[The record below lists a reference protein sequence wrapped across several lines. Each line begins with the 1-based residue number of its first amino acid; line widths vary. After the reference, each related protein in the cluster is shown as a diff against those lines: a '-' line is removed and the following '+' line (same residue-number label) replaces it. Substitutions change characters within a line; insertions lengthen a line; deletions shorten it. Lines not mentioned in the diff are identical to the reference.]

1 MEKITFTRQEL
12 YDLIWKTPITRLS
25 KQYGISFHKIRST
38 CKKMEIPVPDY
49 GHWMRLQHKK
59 PVDIKQLSNNYKG
72 ETEVSFELGEV
83 APEATGEVLAARTRL
98 IKEINSNNRLP
109 LKVSSRLKNPDKLVI
124 AVKDNLELKANRY
137 KNRNDL
143 INSSGGLLDI
153 TIAPKNVP
161 RALRFMDALIKMLKA
176 RGHDVRITG
185 RGTCAIV
192 FDEEINICLQEKLR
206 IEESVN
212 SYGWN
217 SRKYFPSDVLTFRIW
232 KNYRHR
238 QKVWGTGK
246 HDIEELLPDILA
258 RLELLAKREIQERI
272 EREKRWKEQEEKEK
286 IEKEIRE
293 RIENE
298 YKEFKKL
305 FRQANL
311 LHKAV
316 ILREYVKTV
325 ERYAMGKGE
334 LTEDLANWITWA
346 TNKIDWFD
354 PLITK
359 EDPVLDDDFRK
370 TIYREIK
377 EGRI

>member
-1 MEKITFTRQEL
+1 MEKITFTRKEL
-12 YDLIWKTPITRLS
+12 YDLIWAMPITRLS

-38 CKKMEIPVPDY
+38 CKKMDIPIPDY

-59 PVDIKQLSNNYKG
+59 PMDIKQLSNDYKG
-72 ETEVSFELGEV
+72 ETEVTFELGE
-83 APEATGEVLAARTRL
+83 ALTEDKGEVLAVRTRL
-98 IKEINSNNRLP
+98 IKEIKSNHDIP
-109 LKVSSRLKNPDKLVI
+109 LVVSSRLRNPDRLII
-124 AVKDNLELKANRY
+124 AVKVDLESKAHRY
-137 KNRNDL
+137 RNINGL

-153 TIAPKNVP
+153 TVAPKNVP
-161 RALRFMDALIKMLKA
+161 RALRFMDALIKILKT

-185 RGTCAIV
+185 RGTCAII
-192 FDEEINICLQEKLR
+192 FDEDVNICVQEKLR
-206 IEESVN
+206 IEESQN

-217 SRKYFPSDVLTFRIW
+217 SRKYFPSDILTFRMW

-246 HDIEELLPDILA
+246 HVIEELLPDILA
-258 RLELLAKREIQERI
+258 SLELLAKREIRERI

-298 YKEFKKL
+298 YKQFKKL

-311 LHKAV
+311 LHKAN

-325 ERYAMGKGE
+325 EGNAMIKGE
-334 LTEDLANWITWA
+334 LTEDLTNWIIWA
-346 TNKIDWFD
+346 HNKIDLFD

-359 EDPVLDDDFRK
+359 EDTVLDDDFRK
-370 TIYREIK
+370 NIYREIK